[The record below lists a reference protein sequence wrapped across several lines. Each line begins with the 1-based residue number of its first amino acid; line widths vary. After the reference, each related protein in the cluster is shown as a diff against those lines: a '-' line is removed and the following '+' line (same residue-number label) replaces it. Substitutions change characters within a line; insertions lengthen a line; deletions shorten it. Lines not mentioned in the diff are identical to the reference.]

1 MARVPGLL
9 GSYPEPSQLIG
20 SQLRAS
26 YFSKEAK
33 RERKETVCELK
44 GVAG

>member
-33 RERKETVCELK
+33 K
-44 GVAG
+44 GAESVKKGNSL

>member
-1 MARVPGLL
+1 MGRVPRLL
-9 GSYPEPSQLIG
+9 GFYPEPSQLIG

-33 RERKETVCELK
+33 K
-44 GVAG
+44 GVESEKKGNSL